1 MTLFTKSEP
10 TSDEFR
16 KIADIVAEELSLTEH
31 YVDLWFDYQIWKHR
45 EYLEGGVCR
54 YLGPWRSKALAI
66 GGSYF
71 DAAGC
76 TSLKQIDAIP
86 LAYFA
91 NINIEK
97 QLPVINEILIPY
109 LFHFQ
114 TSRTPPKLH
123 FFSVFDPQ
131 VEKGAGHRY
140 IDIELVNDKKPGFEV
155 ATTALLRGL
164 FYVRGFRSS
173 TPPDFVLKSE
183 QYTLITFELVLAHL
197 W

>member
-123 FFSVFDPQ
+123 FFFGIRSTSRERCWPSL
-131 VEKGAGHRY
+131 HRY
-140 IDIELVNDKKPGFEV
+140 RVGQRQE
-155 ATTALLRGL
+155 A
-164 FYVRGFRSS
+164 GFRGGDHS
-173 TPPDFVLKSE
+173 TSEGVVLCSW
-183 QYTLITFELVLAHL
+183 V
-197 W
+197 